1 MKTHIWI
8 GVIPGIF
15 GYGISVASE
24 TRDGAM
30 EALKNSWEKG
40 MKASSWGRAEK
51 FPSDSTFQQHFEGF
65 GGHVSE
71 VELGKAYY
79 DNFGE

>member
-8 GVIPGIF
+8 GVIPRIF

-24 TRDGAM
+24 TRTGAM
-30 EALKNSWEKG
+30 KALREGWKKG
-40 MKASSWGRAEK
+40 MKNWMGGTSVSK
-51 FPSDSTFQQHFEGF
+51 LPTFQQHFESF